1 MKIGSRK
8 IGLSEQPFII
18 AEMSGNHNQSLER
31 AMRIIDEAADC
42 GVDAIKLQTYTAD
55 TITIDS
61 HRSEFSINDTNSQ
74 WSGRTLYDLYRE
86 AHTPWEWHAPLFA
99 HARKRGLLVFS
110 TPFDE
115 TAVDFLETLDT
126 PAYKIASFEN
136 NHLPLIRKVAETG
149 KPIIMST
156 GMATI
161 TEIDEAARMAR
172 SGGADLALLK
182 CTSTYPARPANSN
195 VATIAAIRSLFAC
208 EAGLSDHTMGTGV
221 AVAAVALGATI
232 IEKHFT
238 LSRAEG
244 GVDAAFSLEPQE
256 MKALVDETTRA
267 HEAIGTVKFGPTDA
281 EKASLVF
288 RRSIYV
294 VEPIEAGA
302 PISADKIRVIR
313 PGLGAAPRDFERLV
327 GRTAK
332 QDLAKGTPLTWD
344 VVV

>member
-8 IGLSEQPFII
+8 IGLSERPFII

-31 AMRIIDEAADC
+31 AMRIIDEAARC

-61 HRSEFSINDTNSQ
+61 HRTEFSINDAKSQ
-74 WSGRTLYDLYRE
+74 WSGRTLYELYRE
-86 AHTPWEWHAPLFA
+86 AHTPWEWHAPLFE
-99 HARKRGLLVFS
+99 HACKQGLLVFS

-115 TAVDFLETLDT
+115 SAVDFLETLDA

-136 NHLPLIRKVAETG
+136 NHLPLIRKVAEKG
-149 KPIIMST
+149 KPIIIST

-161 TEIDEAARMAR
+161 TEIDEAARIAR

-182 CTSTYPARPANSN
+182 CTSTYPASSVNSN
-195 VATIAAIRSLFAC
+195 IATIPAIRNIFAC

-221 AVAAVALGATI
+221 AVAAVAFGATI

-256 MKALVDETTRA
+256 MKALVQETARA

-281 EKASLVF
+281 EKTSLIF

-302 PISADKIRVIR
+302 LISADKIRVIR
-313 PGLGAAPRDFERLV
+313 PGLGAAPRDFDRLV